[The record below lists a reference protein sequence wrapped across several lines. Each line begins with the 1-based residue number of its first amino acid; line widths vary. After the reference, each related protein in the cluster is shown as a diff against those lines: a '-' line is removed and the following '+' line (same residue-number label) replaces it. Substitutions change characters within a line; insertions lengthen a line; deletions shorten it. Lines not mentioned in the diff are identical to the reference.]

1 MKKRLVLGVA
11 CAALVA
17 GSAWA
22 GHRIYET
29 NDAVDFL
36 DKIGGNVSSDYVPG
50 LGPSRKAALVTY
62 VPGQQRNKLP
72 SDVVRT
78 AIDKIGTAFHRLG
91 RLSVSHAE
99 LNADDTLYAIEKT
112 QFTEFVGQDSE
123 FDERCLEAILQHQR
137 LVLLAVSASDVT
149 AVEIMRLKNIK
160 SLVYLQLWNAPYTND
175 EIAVIEQELPGVE
188 CKFIRASGY

>member
-1 MKKRLVLGVA
+1 MKKRFVLGVV
-11 CAALVA
+11 CAAAVT
-17 GSAWA
+17 SSVWV
-22 GHRIYET
+22 GHRIYVT
-29 NDAVDFL
+29 NDALHFL
-36 DKIGGNVSSDYVPG
+36 EKIGGNVSSDYVPG
-50 LGPSRKAALVTY
+50 MGPDRGAALVTY

-78 AIDKIGTAFHRLG
+78 AIDKIGNAFHRLG
-91 RLSVSHAE
+91 RLSISHAE

-149 AVEIMRLKNIK
+149 AGPPHLNSMVQFLHEGMFRQ
-160 SLVYLQLWNAPYTND
+160 V
-175 EIAVIEQELPGVE
+175 PGCSRYAEV
-188 CKFIRASGY
+188 KL